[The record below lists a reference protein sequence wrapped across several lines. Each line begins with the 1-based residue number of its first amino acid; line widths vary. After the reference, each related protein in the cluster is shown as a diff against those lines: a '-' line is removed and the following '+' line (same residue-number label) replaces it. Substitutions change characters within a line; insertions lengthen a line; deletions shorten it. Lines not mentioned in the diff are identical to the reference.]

1 MQPDQQLSL
10 KLYQEKLLKNF
21 TKSSFLNKV
30 TKTQPNPKEIDLHR
44 TLEDEKILNG
54 QIEGMIMK
62 RIQTLSPSKKQKAI
76 QDLSQKFNLRR
87 EKQNT
92 KPTYYKREAEIMSAN
107 DFVTQ
112 IHQMPAKI
120 FNETLDFKNE
130 FEKKVD
136 KLNDLF
142 KDSMSSYHQQKS
154 RNKSYQTP
162 EKSKSL
168 FRNEVLS
175 NVLSQ
180 TSQSITQNQQAKRFK
195 KLADSIPQPHKTV
208 NLSINQ
214 LPTSQSQSSLKPE
227 EKQRAQSA
235 HKKADKQR
243 AQSAHNE
250 KKYYNN
256 PISEDNNA
264 PSNITENPKAS
275 SHYDFK
281 KRFYRMQDLDKLL
294 AKSLTIAER
303 ADFREYE
310 RNKLLKGALR
320 TSSNLNYH
328 MDTVLRTIER
338 GKNTVN
344 TPKINQPVMNVELAE
359 KFKERML
366 RNLNQLKINTRKIID
381 DKVNSIDKML
391 LISSGTLKFRS
402 PVIARPQTA
411 KNSDKDKKIGRKI
424 ELRSKVMKKSRILEM
439 SWEHSALAKKSR
451 VALMGE
457 TPGRDMSY
465 VNYYL

>member
-10 KLYQEKLLKNF
+10 KLHQEKLLKNF
-21 TKSSFLNKV
+21 TKASFLNKV
-30 TKTQPNPKEIDLHR
+30 IKTLPNPKEINLQR

-76 QDLSQKFNLRR
+76 QDLSQKFTMRR
-87 EKQNT
+87 EKQNI
-92 KPTYYKREAEIMSAN
+92 KPTYYKHENEIMSSN

-112 IHQMPAKI
+112 IHQMPVKV

-142 KDSMSSYHQQKS
+142 KDSMSSYHKQKS

-180 TSQSITQNQQAKRFK
+180 TSQNIPQNKKTIRFK
-195 KLADSIPQPHKTV
+195 KLADSIPPPHKTV

-214 LPTSQSQSSLKPE
+214 LPSSQSQSSLKTE
-227 EKQRAQSA
+227 
-235 HKKADKQR
+235 KQR

-250 KKYYNN
+250 KKYNN
-256 PISEDNNA
+256 PISEDNNGK
-264 PSNITENPKAS
+264 SNITENLKNS

-328 MDTVLRTIER
+328 MDAVLRTIEK
-338 GKNTVN
+338 GKNTGN
-344 TPKINQPVMNVELAE
+344 TPKINQPVITGELAE

-366 RNLNQLKINTRKIID
+366 RNLDQLKINTRKIID

-411 KNSDKDKKIGRKI
+411 KNSDKEKRIGRKI

-451 VALMGE
+451 AALLGV

>member
-1 MQPDQQLSL
+1 MQPDQKLSL

-21 TKSSFLNKV
+21 TKASFLNKV
-30 TKTQPNPKEIDLHR
+30 TKTQPNPKEIDLQR
-44 TLEDEKILNG
+44 TLEDEKIFNG

-62 RIQTLSPSKKQKAI
+62 RIQTLSPNKKQKAI
-76 QDLSQKFNLRR
+76 QDLSQKFTMRR
-87 EKQNT
+87 EKKNT
-92 KPTYYKREAEIMSAN
+92 KSTYYKHKNETMSAN

-112 IHQMPAKI
+112 IRQMPVKV

-180 TSQSITQNQQAKRFK
+180 TSQNITQSQQAQRIK
-195 KLADSIPQPHKTV
+195 KLADSIPPPHKTV

-214 LPTSQSQSSLKPE
+214 LPTNQSQSSLKTE
-227 EKQRAQSA
+227 
-235 HKKADKQR
+235 KQR

-250 KKYYNN
+250 KKYNN

-264 PSNITENPKAS
+264 KSNITENLKNS

-328 MDTVLRTIER
+328 MDTVLRTIEK

-344 TPKINQPVMNVELAE
+344 TPKINQPVISVELAE
-359 KFKERML
+359 KFKERMM
-366 RNLNQLKINTRKIID
+366 RNLNQLKINARKIID

-402 PVIARPQTA
+402 QIVARPQTA
-411 KNSDKDKKIGRKI
+411 KNSDKEKKIGRKI

-451 VALMGE
+451 AALMGE